1 MLRGLGV
8 VVVSAI
14 LALAAVAEAAG
25 APTTV
30 AVGKAGQTA
39 FEFVGQVDQQG
50 GSFTYY
56 GFVTYVRGLED
67 PQLFT
72 IPGVDQSEA
81 TARFTFYASTQMVRR
96 AIIQNV
102 FAVTSVGSF
111 TVYLGSGG
119 ASFGN
124 PSSFASGQG
133 VATTALRLQNII
145 TVQGTG
151 PAPGPPRPAGPGG
164 PGPTG
169 DLPQAISIGTGGAEQ
184 GSASTFTLGG
194 KQYRF
199 GRKGLDLRIF
209 MTGSGVLL
217 EPTAPKA
224 LLFLAGSAAVSR

>member
-1 MLRGLGV
+1 VAAAAM
-8 VVVSAI
+8 
-14 LALAAVAEAAG
+14 LALAAVAEAAA
-25 APTTV
+25 APTPV
-30 AVGKAGQTA
+30 AVGKPGQTA
-39 FEFVGQVDQQG
+39 LEFVGQVDQVG

-56 GFVTYVRGLED
+56 GYVTYVRGLED

-72 IPGVDQSEA
+72 VAGVDQSEA

-124 PSSFASGQG
+124 PSSFASGRA
-133 VATTALRLQNII
+133 VATAALRLQNII
-145 TVQGTG
+145 NVQGAG
-151 PAPGPPRPAGPGG
+151 PALGPPRVAGPGG
-164 PGPTG
+164 PGPSG

-184 GSASTFTLGG
+184 RSASTFTLAG

-209 MTGSGVLL
+209 LAGHGVLL
-217 EPTAPKA
+217 EPTAPRA
-224 LLFLAGSAAVSR
+224 LLFLAGSAAVTR